1 MERESSA
8 YRGKHAARQG
18 SSGSHAPVAQS
29 RSNAALYV
37 AKSRRHRK
45 GPTPKRIALTVLD
58 LAGFVGTD
66 LRTSDIVSL
75 AMQFAGSKGKITFYS
90 ATGPSKGDITA
101 ESGGLWLCY
110 ENPEGWKTLMEV
122 VDAGEDPSG
131 LDVEST
137 AIIPSNEENQEEGS
151 E

>member
-1 MERESSA
+1 MA
-8 YRGKHAARQG
+8 IVDK
-18 SSGSHAPVAQS
+18 
-29 RSNAALYV
+29 ALS
-37 AKSRRHRK
+37 KPLPELP
-45 GPTPKRIALTVLD
+45 GTVLD

-66 LRTSDIVSL
+66 LRTSGIVSL
-75 AMQFAGSKGKITFYS
+75 AMQFAGGKGKITFYS
-90 ATGPSKGDITA
+90 ATGPSKGDINA

-137 AIIPSNEENQEEGS
+137 AIIPSNEESQEEGS